1 MKQLLQLVY
10 FSYMYVYS
18 EKGVWVT
25 FRQGVYDVTKFVS
38 EHPGGD
44 QILLAAGSS
53 VEPFWLLY
61 AVHKNPHVLEIL
73 ESMRIG
79 NLSLEDS
86 KEAIKDMSD
95 PYSNDPIR
103 HSVLKPATVK
113 PFNAE
118 PPPELLVQSFLTP
131 KYDFSSNFLIE

>member
-1 MKQLLQLVY
+1 MTYK
-10 FSYMYVYS
+10 
-18 EKGVWVT
+18 
-25 FRQGVYDVTKFVS
+25 QGVYDITNFVS

-61 AVHKNPHVLEIL
+61 AVHKNPHVLDIL
-73 ESMRIG
+73 ETMRIG

-86 KEAIKDMSD
+86 KEAVKDMTD
-95 PYSNDPIR
+95 PYATDPVR
-103 HSVLKPATVK
+103 HKILKAATVK

-118 PPPELLVQSFLTP
+118 PPPSLLVESFLTP
-131 KYDFSSNFLIE
+131 KFVHFKKLDLMQYMCGVDIRLLLRICVGF

>member
-1 MKQLLQLVY
+1 MCR
-10 FSYMYVYS
+10 

-25 FRQGVYDVTKFVS
+25 YKQGVYDITKFVS

-73 ESMRIG
+73 EKMRIG

-95 PYSNDPIR
+95 PYYNDPLR
-103 HSVLKPATVK
+103 HAVLKPATVK

-118 PPPELLVQSFLTP
+118 PPPDLLVKSFLTP
-131 KYDFSSNFLIE
+131 KYVPISD